1 MEGWRG
7 GGEGG
12 RAGVLW
18 NQGRYLS
25 KLMVFT
31 MSVFKIFLF
40 CFVCVCVC
48 VCVYDAQKVLLGAA
62 WLYQHVVSSQT
73 ICRFLLG
80 RHKAALDT
88 YAEALT
94 LNPHDWVCG
103 QGMNIASYPARLGEE
118 ERVC

>member
-1 MEGWRG
+1 MEPGKISFKANG
-7 GGEGG
+7 IYYVCIQDFF
-12 RAGVLW
+12 VL
-18 NQGRYLS
+18 
-25 KLMVFT
+25 F
-31 MSVFKIFLF
+31 
-40 CFVCVCVC
+40 CVCVC

-103 QGMNIASYPARLGEE
+103 QGMDIASYPARLGEE